1 MMALIIS
8 TIGIWAAFLFATVGE
23 IITEKSGHLNLG
35 TPGNMCIGAAGGF
48 VGLSVYLK
56 AVGGPE
62 HAIGFFVVVI
72 PLLFCIIFAGLA
84 GLLYSFLTVTL
95 RTNQNITGLA
105 ITTFGMG
112 VLKFLTGAVTNAEDL
127 RNPAVLIY
135 NQRLFPSYEKLGWFG
150 KLFLSYGWL
159 TYFAIIIAIVAAIVI
174 KRTKIGLNLRA
185 VGENPATAD
194 AAGLNVARYRYGAT
208 TIGAI
213 ISGFGGLFLILDYL
227 SCNNEAA
234 DATISAFGWLAVA
247 LVIFS
252 IWSPKIAILGTFI
265 FALCYIGIIRI
276 NAMPTPKSLLEALP
290 YLVTIIVLIFTS
302 IFGGK
307 QVQPPEALGL
317 NYFRED
323 R

>member
-1 MMALIIS
+1 MMFLLIS

-23 IITEKSGHLNLG
+23 IITEKAGHLNLG
-35 TPGNMCIGAAGGF
+35 TPGIMCIGAAGGF
-48 VGLSVYLK
+48 VGLSIYLN
-56 AVGGPE
+56 AVGGPD
-62 HAIGFFVVVI
+62 HVVGFFVIII
-72 PLLFCIIFAGLA
+72 PLLSTIIFSVLA

-105 ITTFGMG
+105 ISTFGMG
-112 VLKFLTGAVTNAEDL
+112 IFKFLTSAVNNAEDL
-127 RNPAVLIY
+127 RNGKVLIY
-135 NQRLFPSYEKLGWFG
+135 YQHLFPNYDKLGWFG

-159 TYFAIIIAIVAAIVI
+159 TYFAIIIAILSAIIINKTRV
-174 KRTKIGLNLRA
+174 GLNLRA

-194 AAGLNVARYRYGAT
+194 AAGINVSRYRYGAT
-208 TIGAI
+208 MVGSAI
-213 ISGFGGLFLILDYL
+213 TGLGGLFLIMDYL

-252 IWSPKIAILGTFI
+252 IWSPKIAILGTFL
-265 FALCYIGIIRI
+265 FAFCYIGIISL
-276 NAMPTPKSLLEALP
+276 NAMPTPKSLLQALP
-290 YLVTIIVLIFTS
+290 YLITIVVLIITS

-307 QVQPPEALGL
+307 SVQPPQALGT

>member
-1 MMALIIS
+1 MALLIS

-23 IITEKSGHLNLG
+23 IITEKAGHLNLG

-48 VGLSVYLK
+48 VGLSIYVK

-62 HAIGFFVVVI
+62 NVVGFFVVVI
-72 PLLFCIIFAGLA
+72 PLLFCIIFSILA

-112 VLKFLTGAVTNAEDL
+112 IFKFLTSAVSNASDL
-127 RNPAVLIY
+127 RNPKVLIY
-135 NQRLFPSYEKLGWFG
+135 NQHLFPSYEKLGWFG
-150 KLFLSYGWL
+150 KLFLSYSWL
-159 TYFAIIIAIVAAIVI
+159 TYFAIIIAIVSAIII
-174 KRTKIGLNLRA
+174 KKTKIGLNLRA

-194 AAGLNVARYRYGAT
+194 AAGLNVSRYRYGAT
-208 TIGAI
+208 IIGAI
-213 ISGFGGLFLILDYL
+213 ISGLGGLFLILDYL
-227 SCNNEAA
+227 ACNNEAA
-234 DATISAFGWLAVA
+234 DVTISAFGWLAVA

-265 FALCYIGIIRI
+265 FALSYIWIIRI

-290 YLVTIIVLIFTS
+290 YVVTILVLIITS

-307 QVQPPEALGL
+307 QVQPPQALGT

>member
-1 MMALIIS
+1 MIALLIS

-23 IITEKSGHLNLG
+23 IVTEKSGHLNLG

-48 VGLSVYLK
+48 VGLSIYLK
-56 AVGGPE
+56 AVGGPSN
-62 HAIGFFVVVI
+62 AVGFFVVVI

-112 VLKFLTGAVTNAEDL
+112 ILKFLSGAVSNAEDL
-127 RNPAVLIY
+127 RNPNVLIY
-135 NQRLFPSYEKLGWFG
+135 NQHLFPFYNNLNDFG
-150 KLFLSYGWL
+150 KLFLSYGWM
-159 TYFAIIIAIVAAIVI
+159 TYFAIIVAIVAAIVI
-174 KRTKIGLNLRA
+174 KKTRVGLNLRA

-194 AAGLNVARYRYGAT
+194 AAGLNVTKYRYGAT
-208 TIGAI
+208 IIGAI
-213 ISGFGGLFLILDYL
+213 ISGLGGLFLILDYL
-227 SCNNEAA
+227 ACNNEAA
-234 DATISAFGWLAVA
+234 DLTISAFGWLAVA

-265 FALCYIGIIRI
+265 FAFCYIGIIRI
-276 NAMPTPKSLLEALP
+276 NAMPTPKSFLEALP
-290 YLVTIIVLIFTS
+290 YVVTIVVLIITS

-307 QVQPPEALGL
+307 SVQPPQALGT

>member
-1 MMALIIS
+1 MTLLIS

-48 VGLSVYLK
+48 VGLSIYVK
-56 AVGGPE
+56 GVGGPDNVV
-62 HAIGFFVVVI
+62 GFFVIVI
-72 PLLFCIIFAGLA
+72 PLIFAIIFSILA

-95 RTNQNITGLA
+95 RTNQNITGLT

-112 VLKFLTGAVTNAEDL
+112 IFKFLTGSVSNAEDL
-127 RNPAVLIY
+127 RNVNVLQY
-135 NQRLFPSYEKLGWFG
+135 YKHMFPSYEKLGWFG
-150 KLFLSYGWL
+150 KLFLSYGWM
-159 TYFAIIIAIVAAIVI
+159 TYLAIIIAILAAIII
-174 KRTKIGLNLRA
+174 KRTRVGLNLRA

-194 AAGLNVARYRYGAT
+194 AAGLNVSRYRYGAT
-208 TIGAI
+208 IIGSV
-213 ISGFGGLFLILDYL
+213 ISGLGGLFLIMDYL

-252 IWSPKIAILGTFI
+252 IWNPKIAILGTFI
-265 FALCYIGIIRI
+265 FAFCYMGIIKI
-276 NAMPTPKSLLEALP
+276 NVMPTPKSLLHALP
-290 YLVTIIVLIFTS
+290 YLFTIIVLVITS

-307 QVQPPEALGL
+307 AVQPPQALGT

>member
-135 NQRLFPSYEKLGWFG
+135 NQHLFPSYEKLGWFG

-174 KRTKIGLNLRA
+174 KRTRIGLNLRA

-194 AAGLNVARYRYGAT
+194 AVGVNVTRYRYIS
-208 TIGAI
+208 TIIGSI
-213 ISGFGGLFLILDYL
+213 IAGFGGLTYVMVHMHG
-227 SCNNEAA
+227 
-234 DATISAFGWLAVA
+234 AFEQAVSIETLGWLAVA

-252 IWSPKIAILGTFI
+252 IWRPNICIVGSFI
-265 FALCYIGIIRI
+265 FALLYQ
-276 NAMPTPKSLLEALP
+276 LP
-290 YLVTIIVLIFTS
+290 YAGLFNLSTAGF
-302 IFGGK
+302 
-307 QVQPPEALGL
+307 EA
-317 NYFRED
+317 
-323 R
+323 

>member
-1 MMALIIS
+1 MALLIS
-8 TIGIWAAFLFATVGE
+8 TIGIWAAFLYATVGE

-48 VGLSVYLK
+48 VGLSIYIK

-62 HAIGFFVVVI
+62 NVVGFFVIVI
-72 PLLFCIIFAGLA
+72 PLLFAIVFSFLA

-112 VLKFLTGAVTNAEDL
+112 IFKFLTGAMSNAADL
-127 RNPAVLIY
+127 RYGNILKY
-135 NQRLFPSYEKLGWFG
+135 YRHMFPSYEKLGWFG
-150 KLFLSYGWL
+150 KLFLSYGWM
-159 TYFAIIIAIVAAIVI
+159 TYFAIIVAVVAAIII
-174 KRTKIGLNLRA
+174 KRTRVGLNLRA

-194 AAGLNVARYRYGAT
+194 AAGLNVAKYRYGAT
-208 TIGAI
+208 ITGAV
-213 ISGFGGLFLILDYL
+213 ISGLGGLFLIMDYL
-227 SCNNEAA
+227 SCNNEAG
-234 DATISAFGWLAVA
+234 DVTISAFGWLAVA

-252 IWSPKIAILGTFI
+252 IWNPKIAILGTFI
-265 FALCYIGIIRI
+265 FAFCYMGIISL
-276 NAMPTPKSLLEALP
+276 NAMPTPKALLHAIP
-290 YLVTIIVLIFTS
+290 YLVTIIVLIITS
-302 IFGGK
+302 VFGGK
-307 QVQPPEALGL
+307 NVQPPQALGT